1 MTLRASSA
9 AARTPEY
16 CASSRKERLLISF
29 EQVGKTYRSVLG
41 RQIEAVTDVSF
52 TIPAGEVMGVAGP
65 NGAGKSTMI
74 ALMLG
79 LFSPTSGRV
88 LLEGRSPR
96 DYAESVGVGY
106 LPELIPLNP
115 QWKADEAITRM
126 AVLSGIPAGDV
137 AARVDAVV
145 ERVGLTEHRRKR
157 CKQLSK
163 GNLQKVGLAQSLL
176 MEARAYVFDEPT
188 HGLDPVATQRFH
200 EIINEIRRPDRA
212 MLIASH
218 NLNELESICDRVAII
233 DRGRIQRIVDLRSAT
248 GTEERF
254 AYRIRV
260 SSGGAAVLAAF
271 PGATEST
278 GGDIMIPPLDL
289 AALNRGLAL
298 AIGAGALISS
308 VNPAKSA
315 LEREFHA
322 AVRPTER
329 T

>member
-1 MTLRASSA
+1 M
-9 AARTPEY
+9 AARTPGFSE
-16 CASSRKERLLISF
+16 SSRKERPLISF

-41 RQIEAVTDVSF
+41 RSIEAVTDVTF
-52 TIPAGEVMGVAGP
+52 TISAGEVMGVAGP

-74 ALMLG
+74 ALLLG
-79 LFSPTSGRV
+79 LFTPTKGRV
-88 LLEGRSPR
+88 SLDGRDPR
-96 DYAESVGVGY
+96 EYAERVGVGY

-115 QWKADEAITRM
+115 SWRADEAITRM
-126 AVLSGIPAGDV
+126 AVLSGIPAVEVTSRVNDV
-137 AARVDAVV
+137 I

-176 MEARAYVFDEPT
+176 IDARAYIFDEPT

-200 EIINEIRRPDRA
+200 DIIGEIRRPDRA

-233 DRGRIQRIVDLRSAT
+233 DRGRIQRIVDLRSVT
-248 GTEERF
+248 GTQDRF

-260 SSGGAAVLAAF
+260 SSGAAAILAAF
-271 PGATEST
+271 PGATAA
-278 GGDIMIPPLDL
+278 GGDMTIPPVDL
-289 AALNRGLAL
+289 AALNRGLAE
-298 AIGAGALISS
+298 AIAAGALISS

-322 AVRPTER
+322 AVRPSAER
-329 T
+329 A